1 MTVPGK
7 ILSKLDP
14 AAIDR
19 LAARLPAGTVTVSAT
34 NGKTTTAAMA
44 AEILKARFR
53 LAHNRSG
60 ANLVSGVASTLL
72 AAGDAELGLLEVDEA
87 ALPEVLRR
95 VRPRAV
101 LLGNLFRDQLDRY
114 GELELIA
121 ERWRNAV
128 AALPGSTQLVL
139 NGDDPQI
146 GSLGQGVV
154 YGLDDPRVARPSLQH
169 AADSKYCIRC
179 GTPYL
184 YDAAYVGHLGAYRC
198 PNCGHA
204 RPPLEVIARDVELAG
219 LEHAAFELVTPEGTR
234 RIELALPGLYNVYN
248 ALGAAA
254 LARALGMSLDGI
266 AEGLSRFSAAF
277 GRFER
282 IPVDGKRLLL
292 LLIKNPAGA
301 NEAVRTLVDGGAPK
315 VAVVA
320 LNDAIAD
327 GRDVSWI
334 WDVDFEP
341 LLEGIDT
348 LVASGTRAAELAL
361 RFAYGGLD
369 ESRIVVEP
377 ALARALDRGLELT
390 PSGGELVVLPTYT
403 AMLALQRLIAE
414 RGLAKPY
421 WERAA

>member
-1 MTVPGK
+1 
-7 ILSKLDP
+7 
-14 AAIDR
+14 
-19 LAARLPAGTVTVSAT
+19 
-34 NGKTTTAAMA
+34 
-44 AEILKARFR
+44 
-53 LAHNRSG
+53 
-60 ANLVSGVASTLL
+60 
-72 AAGDAELGLLEVDEA
+72 
-87 ALPEVLRR
+87 VLRR

-128 AALPGSTQLVL
+128 AALPGNTQLVL